1 MDHKNFYSMLLVSFR
16 REDRQGLLILPK
28 TLLHHL
34 CRKRGWE
41 QAEGTRRSETNGHFF
56 PLFSHVFT
64 RHPVA
69 FPSGAAR
76 CGLDPPYVPAETSD
90 PKPCHRHRLF
100 LACLETAS
108 FFNPGFPFGPYQ
120 VWPFAQVLAE
130 SLLTGGFPN
139 GISSGSIIGTPALS
153 QALESNQGVELLR
166 WKASLNEAHMLF
178 LMN

>member
-34 CRKRGWE
+34 CRNRGWE

-69 FPSGAAR
+69 FPSGAAL
-76 CGLDPPYVPAETSD
+76 GGGDPPYVPAETSD
-90 PKPCHRHRLF
+90 PKPCHRHRF
-100 LACLETAS
+100 LACFHRLLFHS
-108 FFNPGFPFGPYQ
+108 LSDFPFGPYQ

-130 SLLTGGFPN
+130 SALTGGFPN

-153 QALESNQGVELLR
+153 QAWRVTRRLNCRNG
-166 WKASLNEAHMLF
+166 KAA
-178 LMN
+178 

>member
-1 MDHKNFYSMLLVSFR
+1 MDCGAILAVQVDKMDHKNFYSMLLVSFR

-34 CRKRGWE
+34 CRNRGWE

-108 FFNPGFPFGPYQ
+108 FFNPSQ
-120 VWPFAQVLAE
+120 VFHLAH
-130 SLLTGGFPN
+130 
-139 GISSGSIIGTPALS
+139 IKSGHLHRYWLS
-153 QALESNQGVELLR
+153 
-166 WKASLNEAHMLF
+166 HC
-178 LMN
+178 